1 MQASDMPE
9 RRKWFSKKRQ
19 TNARMVHE
27 KKKTHKRK

>member
-1 MQASDMPE
+1 MQAGDMPRE
-9 RRKWFSKKRQ
+9 ENSLGKKRQ